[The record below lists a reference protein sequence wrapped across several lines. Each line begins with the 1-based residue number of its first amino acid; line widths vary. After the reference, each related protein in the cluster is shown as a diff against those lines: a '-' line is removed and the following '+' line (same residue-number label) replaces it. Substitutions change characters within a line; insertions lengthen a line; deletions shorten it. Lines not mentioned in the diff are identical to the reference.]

1 MPTIGYRCLAAAL
14 AVTLLAGAGA
24 AAADTPATLHRGVN
38 ITHWFRYPPSR
49 DPSALRSYLDD
60 AAIQQIKEAG
70 FDFVRLPVQPA
81 LLDQLDVVTQAVTR
95 LERHG
100 LSVIVSL
107 HPVDWH
113 LETAPS
119 DQARLLSAWRSLA
132 EALRRSDA
140 AMTVPEIL
148 NEPVFAAE
156 PAAWASLQHRA
167 LLTIRGV
174 LPANTIV
181 LTGADWGSVRG
192 LLALR
197 PEPDR
202 NVIYSFHLY
211 EPAELTALGA
221 YRQGLD
227 SAAMARLPFPAE
239 DQGACAATARTTG
252 DAQTVGLMR
261 FYCAQGWGAAKL
273 ATRIAQ
279 AGDWARRNHANVIAG
294 EFGASDKLA
303 SESRLRWLAAVRIAC
318 EQQGIGWALW
328 GYDDSMGFGV
338 RPLMGPSRLDPG
350 IMRALGLGDANHG
363 K

>member
-24 AAADTPATLHRGVN
+24 AAADTPPNLRRGVN

-49 DPSALRSYLDD
+49 DPAALRGYLDD
-60 AAIQQIKEAG
+60 AAIKQIKDAG

-81 LLDQLDVVTQAVTR
+81 LLDQLDVVTQAVAR

-113 LETAPS
+113 LEIAPS

-132 EALRRSDA
+132 EALRRSDP
-140 AMTVPEIL
+140 AMTVPEVL
-148 NEPVFAAE
+148 NEPVFAAD

-221 YRQGLD
+221 YRPGLD
-227 SAAMARLPFPAE
+227 TATMARLPFPVSDPAPCE
-239 DQGACAATARTTG
+239 AIALATA
-252 DAQTVGLMR
+252 DAPTAGLIR
-261 FYCAQGWGAAKL
+261 FYCAMRWDADKVSA
-273 ATRIAQ
+273 RIAE
-279 AGDWARRNHANVIAG
+279 AAEWGRRNHVTVIVG
-294 EFGASDKLA
+294 EFGAS
-303 SESRLRWLAAVRIAC
+303 ERLNPAARLGWLATVRAAC
-318 EQQGIGWALW
+318 EQQRLGWALW
-328 GYDDSMGFGV
+328 GYDDSMGFSVSAPGT
-338 RPLMGPSRLDPG
+338 RALDPG
-350 IMRALGLGDANHG
+350 LLGALGLEPRSVG

>member
-14 AVTLLAGAGA
+14 AVTLLAGADA
-24 AAADTPATLHRGVN
+24 AAADAPATLRRGVN

-49 DPSALRSYLDD
+49 DPSGLRGYLDD
-60 AAIQQIKEAG
+60 AAIQQIKDAG

-81 LLDQLDVVTQAVTR
+81 LLDQLDAVTEAVAR

-132 EALRRSDA
+132 EALRRSDP
-140 AMTVPEIL
+140 AMTVPEVL

-167 LLTIRGV
+167 LLAIRGV

-211 EPAELTALGA
+211 EPPELTALGA
-221 YRQGLD
+221 YRLGLD
-227 SAAMARLPFPAE
+227 RAAMARLPFPVSDPAPCE
-239 DQGACAATARTTG
+239 ATAGATA
-252 DAQTVGLMR
+252 DAPTAAVIR
-261 FYCAQGWGAAKL
+261 FYCAMRWDSNKVSAHIAEAADWG
-273 ATRIAQ
+273 
-279 AGDWARRNHANVIAG
+279 RRNHVTVITG
-294 EFGASDKLA
+294 EFGASERLNATARLA
-303 SESRLRWLAAVRIAC
+303 WLATVRVAC
-318 EQQGIGWALW
+318 EQQRIGWALW
-328 GYDDSMGFGV
+328 GYDDSMGFSISAPGA
-338 RPLMGPSRLDPG
+338 RALDPG
-350 IMRALGLGDANHG
+350 LLGALGMEPRPVG

>member
-60 AAIQQIKEAG
+60 AAIQQIKDAG

-174 LPANTIV
+174 LPANTVV

-211 EPAELTALGA
+211 EPPELTALGA
-221 YRQGLD
+221 YRPGLD
-227 SAAMARLPFPAE
+227 TAAMARLPFPVIDPAPCE
-239 DQGACAATARTTG
+239 AIAATP
-252 DAQTVGLMR
+252 DAPTAGLIR
-261 FYCAQGWGAAKL
+261 FYCAMRWDADKVSA
-273 ATRIAQ
+273 RIAE
-279 AGDWARRNHANVIAG
+279 AAEWGRRNHVAVIAG
-294 EFGASDKLA
+294 EFGAS
-303 SESRLRWLAAVRIAC
+303 ERLNPAARLGWLATVRAAC
-318 EQQGIGWALW
+318 EQQQIGWALW
-328 GYDDSMGFGV
+328 GYDDSMGFSISAPAT
-338 RPLMGPSRLDPG
+338 RALDPG
-350 IMRALGLGDANHG
+350 LLGALGMEPRSIG

>member
-24 AAADTPATLHRGVN
+24 AAADTPTTLRRGVN
-38 ITHWFRYPPSR
+38 ITHWFRYPLSR
-49 DPSALRSYLDD
+49 DPSALRGYLDD
-60 AAIQQIKEAG
+60 AAIQQIKDAG
-70 FDFVRLPVQPA
+70 FDFVRLPVEPA
-81 LLDQLDVVTQAVTR
+81 LLDHLDVVTQAVAR

-119 DQARLLSAWRSLA
+119 DQARLLSARRSLA
-132 EALRRSDA
+132 EALRRSDP
-140 AMTVPEIL
+140 AMTLPEVL

-156 PAAWASLQHRA
+156 PAAWASLQLRA

-197 PEPDR
+197 PEQDR

-221 YRQGLD
+221 YRPGLD
-227 SAAMARLPFPAE
+227 TAAMARLPFPVSDPGPCEAI
-239 DQGACAATARTTG
+239 AATTV
-252 DAQTVGLMR
+252 DAPTAGLIR
-261 FYCAQGWGAAKL
+261 FYCAMRWDADKVAA
-273 ATRIAQ
+273 RIAE
-279 AGDWARRNHANVIAG
+279 ATEWGRRNHVTVIAG
-294 EFGASDKLA
+294 EFGAS
-303 SESRLRWLAAVRIAC
+303 ERLNAAARLGWLAAVRAAC
-318 EQQGIGWALW
+318 EQQRFGWALW
-328 GYDDSMGFGV
+328 GYDDSMGFSISVPGA
-338 RPLMGPSRLDPG
+338 RALDPG
-350 IMRALGLGDANHG
+350 LLSALGMAPRSVG

>member
-1 MPTIGYRCLAAAL
+1 MPTIGYRCLVTAL

-24 AAADTPATLHRGVN
+24 ASADTPATLRRGVN

-49 DPSALRSYLDD
+49 NPAALRGYLDD
-60 AAIQQIKEAG
+60 AAIQQIKDAG

-81 LLDQLDVVTQAVTR
+81 LLDQSDAVTQAVAR
-95 LERHG
+95 LQRHG
-100 LSVIVSL
+100 LSVIISL

-132 EALRRSDA
+132 EALRRSDP
-140 AMTVPEIL
+140 AMTVPEVL
-148 NEPVFAAE
+148 NEPVFPAD

-167 LLTIRGV
+167 LLTIRGL

-211 EPAELTALGA
+211 EPPELTALGA
-221 YRQGLD
+221 YRPGLD
-227 SAAMARLPFPAE
+227 TAAMARLPFPASDSRPCE
-239 DQGACAATARTTG
+239 AIAAATADSPTSS
-252 DAQTVGLMR
+252 LIR
-261 FYCAQGWGAAKL
+261 FYCAMRWDADKLSARITEAAAWG
-273 ATRIAQ
+273 RS
-279 AGDWARRNHANVIAG
+279 NHVTVIAG
-294 EFGASDKLA
+294 EFGASERLNAPARLA
-303 SESRLRWLAAVRIAC
+303 WLATVRAAC
-318 EQQGIGWALW
+318 EQQRIGWALW
-328 GYDDSMGFGV
+328 GYDDSMGFSISAPGA
-338 RPLMGPSRLDPG
+338 RALDPG
-350 IMRALGLGDANHG
+350 LLGALGMQPRSVG